1 MIQLREQGVF
11 KSFEDLI
18 GSEERCLQIEK
29 EVLDEARTMVRNKY
43 PDWIER
49 AANPRLNLPQNEE
62 SWKTFKDQM
71 FNEITLK
78 IAPKLGNKS

>member
-1 MIQLREQGVF
+1 M
-11 KSFEDLI
+11 SP
-18 GSEERCLQIEK
+18 
-29 EVLDEARTMVRNKY
+29 RTMVRNKY

-78 IAPKLGNKS
+78 IAPKLSNKS